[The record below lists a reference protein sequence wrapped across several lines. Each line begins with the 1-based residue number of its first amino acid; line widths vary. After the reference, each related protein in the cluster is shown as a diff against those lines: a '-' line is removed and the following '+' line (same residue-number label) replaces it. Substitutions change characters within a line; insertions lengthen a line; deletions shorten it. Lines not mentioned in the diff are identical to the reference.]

1 MRFCPSN
8 AEIKQMTQS
17 ETVQPKIYWC
27 GRCEAETL
35 TTNPICPKYGGKME
49 RQSQNKSYG
58 QIAFVLVI
66 FITLAVGLVFFGV
79 AAVVLFVEKNADETA
94 TTFAALSAVGGF
106 LLAGITIFFYGRR
119 LAKTGRTSRK
129 FMWLIYGLI
138 VLILILGRIFSFL
151 KG

>member
-1 MRFCPSN
+1 
-8 AEIKQMTQS
+8 MTN
-17 ETVQPKIYWC
+17 ETEIYWC
-27 GRCEAETL
+27 RKCEAETL
-35 TTNPICPKYGGKME
+35 AANPACPKCGGKMQ
-49 RQSQNKSYG
+49 RQSQIKSYG
-58 QIAFVLVI
+58 QIAFVLGI

-79 AAVVLFVEKNADETA
+79 VAVVLFVEKNADETA